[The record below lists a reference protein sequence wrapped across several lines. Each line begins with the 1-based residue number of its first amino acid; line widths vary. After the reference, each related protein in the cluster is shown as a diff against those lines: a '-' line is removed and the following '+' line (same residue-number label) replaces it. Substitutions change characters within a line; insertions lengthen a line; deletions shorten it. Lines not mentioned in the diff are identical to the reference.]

1 MLLACA
7 LMVLANS
14 RHILNSLCT
23 LCMYVVILLLMNI
36 WSRQSAVKVVLQKR
50 LCAVLLRSFETY
62 VKLKPNMLHVK
73 LYFNGVIYYNLTS
86 P

>member
-1 MLLACA
+1 
-7 LMVLANS
+7 
-14 RHILNSLCT
+14 
-23 LCMYVVILLLMNI
+23 MNI
-36 WSRQSAVKVVLQKR
+36 RSRQSAVKVVLQKR
-50 LCAVLLRSFETY
+50 LCAVLLRSFEMY